1 MLTERLDVTAS
12 KKIAAE
18 TATLS
23 ENPDAP
29 LTVVSTADGA
39 KILNNLDNLTNNL
52 DIFIH
57 LKRGQVQFEEFYKC
71 FFSNEKRL
79 NYFQFGENWKVL
91 ERIFPLFLFCI
102 SEIKRTFAARK
113 KIENLEFRYG
123 CSSVVKQGCIF
134 LLKWGDSQVGTGTI

>member
-79 NYFQFGENWKVL
+79 NYFQFGENWKEL
-91 ERIFPLFLFCI
+91 ECFVKISPFFFPNPK
-102 SEIKRTFAARK
+102 IKR
-113 KIENLEFRYG
+113 I
-123 CSSVVKQGCIF
+123 
-134 LLKWGDSQVGTGTI
+134 